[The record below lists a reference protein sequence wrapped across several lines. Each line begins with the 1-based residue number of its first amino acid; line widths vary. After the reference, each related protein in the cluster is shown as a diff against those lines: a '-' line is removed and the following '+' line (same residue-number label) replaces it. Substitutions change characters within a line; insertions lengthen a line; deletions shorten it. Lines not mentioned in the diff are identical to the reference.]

1 MIRIEDIKREL
12 AHVVGWE
19 QGLVPKDLIA
29 DELTETESGLY
40 FQEAHPMVTMENLR
54 AVMPDMDV
62 MMYPEWNSATFYKK
76 GFIVRLNGKLFSA
89 KENNLGNTPRTKDF
103 NGDYDDD
110 FSTEDDPIGDPGYWE
125 QFDPMSVWLK
135 SLQDGVTAKVV
146 QTFLQ
151 VKSLLK
157 ESRPLLERMTFFDG
171 AGRIQNTLPSGQ
183 RLVGM
188 EIIPAYSM
196 GVTAKIE
203 RIGLQMTGATGTV
216 RVYLFHSSQPD
227 PIQVEDL
234 EFTKTNGGFQWFT
247 MKDWYMPFIS
257 DGNNSGGAWYLVYDQ
272 AELPEGMECVN
283 VAKDWSREPCGTC
296 NIGSLA
302 AWRALTK
309 YLSISPFRVRSSE
322 TFAEFPELWDIAE
335 NVYTNTVNYGL
346 NVEVT
351 VQCDLTDFIIEQR
364 QMFATVLQRE
374 MAAKVLRMLA
384 MNPSV
389 RVNRNQSNASHLD
402 LLYEVDGNPQGR
414 KTGIGYELEK
424 AYEALDLDTRGIDRL
439 CMTCRPVGVRYRNV

>member
-40 FQEAHPMVTMENLR
+40 YQEAHPMVTMENLR
-54 AVMPDMDV
+54 AVMPEMDV
-62 MMYPEWNSATFYKK
+62 TIYPMWVETEPYKK
-76 GFIVRLNGKLFSA
+76 GVVIRHADLLYRALKQNEGVEPG
-89 KENNLGNTPRTKDF
+89 T
-103 NGDYDDD
+103 DDE
-110 FSTEDDPIGDPGYWE
+110 TWE
-125 QFDPMSVWLK
+125 QVDVVSLWLR
-135 SLQDGVTAKVV
+135 SLQDGVTAKMV

-247 MKDWYMPFIS
+247 VKDWYMPFIS

-272 AELPEGMECVN
+272 AALPEGMECVN

-302 AWRALTK
+302 AWRTLTK

>member
-19 QGLVPKDLIA
+19 QGLVPKDLI
-29 DELTETESGLY
+29 DDSLTQSESGLY

-54 AVMPDMDV
+54 AVMPEMDV
-62 MMYPEWNSATFYKK
+62 ELYPEWNSATFYKK
-76 GFIVRLNGKLFSA
+76 GSIVRLNGKLFSA

-125 QFDPMSVWLK
+125 PFDPMSVWLK
-135 SLQDGVTAKVV
+135 SLQDGVTAKTV

-216 RVYLFHSSQPD
+216 RVYLFHSSQSD

-257 DGNNSGGAWYLVYDQ
+257 DANNSGGAWYLVYDL
-272 AELPEGMECVN
+272 AALPDGMECVN

>member
-1 MIRIEDIKREL
+1 MIRIEDIRQGL
-12 AHVVGWE
+12 SHLVGWE
-19 QGLVPKDLIA
+19 QGLVPADLIA
-29 DELTETESGLY
+29 DDLTETESGLY
-40 FQEAHPMVTMENLR
+40 FQDAHPMVTMENLR
-54 AVMPDMDV
+54 AVMPEMDV
-62 MMYPEWNSATFYKK
+62 RLYPEWNKYKFYKK
-76 GFIVRLNGKLFSA
+76 GSIVRKGDLLFIA
-89 KENNLGNTPRTKDF
+89 KHNNIAQEPRTKDF
-103 NGDYDDD
+103 NDDFNDD
-110 FSTEDDPIGDPGYWE
+110 FSRSEGGIGQAGYWE
-125 QFDPMSVWLK
+125 RFDPQSVWLRQM
-135 SLQDGVTAKVV
+135 QDGVTVKTV

-151 VKSLLK
+151 MKSLLK

-272 AELPEGMECVN
+272 AALPEGMECVN

-322 TFAEFPELWDIAE
+322 TFAEFPELWDIAD

-374 MAAKVLRMLA
+374 MAARVIRMLA

-389 RVNRNQSNASHLD
+389 RVNRNQSNASQFD

>member
-19 QGLVPKDLIA
+19 QGLVPKDIIA

-40 FQEAHPMVTMENLR
+40 YQEAHPMVTMENLR
-54 AVMPDMDV
+54 AVMPEMDV
-62 MMYPEWNSATFYKK
+62 MIYPLWVETEPYKK
-76 GFIVRLNGKLFSA
+76 GAIIRH
-89 KENNLGNTPRTKDF
+89 ENMLYRALKHNEGVEPGT
-103 NGDYDDD
+103 DDK
-110 FSTEDDPIGDPGYWE
+110 TWE
-125 QFDPMSVWLK
+125 QVDIVSLWLR

-157 ESRPLLERMTFFDG
+157 ESRPLLERMTFLDG

-216 RVYLFHSSQPD
+216 RVYLFHSSQTD

-272 AELPEGMECVN
+272 AALPEGMECVN